1 MIKQPLQSPNM
12 AEAVQEWYAN
22 FIGVTQEV
30 LFDLI
35 LAANYLDIK
44 PLLELS
50 CATVASLID
59 RNTPE
64 QIRTVLNIEGE
75 FTPVDE
81 KVVREQN
88 NWWEEEEEKVN

>member
-1 MIKQPLQSPNM
+1 MS
-12 AEAVQEWYAN
+12 EAVQEWYAK
-22 FIGVTQEV
+22 FITEGVTQEV

-59 RNTPE
+59 KKTPE
-64 QIRTVLNIEGE
+64 EIRILFGIEGE

-81 KVVREQN
+81 QLVREQN
-88 NWWEEEEEKVN
+88 NWWEEEKKET

>member
-1 MIKQPLQSPNM
+1 M
-12 AEAVQEWYAN
+12 QEWYAN
-22 FIGVTQEV
+22 FILDAGVTQDV

-35 LAANYLDIK
+35 LAANFLDIK

-59 RNTPE
+59 RKTPE
-64 QIRTVLNIEGE
+64 EIRTLFNIEGE

-88 NWWEEEEEKVN
+88 NWWEEEEKEN

>member
-1 MIKQPLQSPNM
+1 M
-12 AEAVQEWYAN
+12 AEAVQEWYAS
-22 FIGVTQEV
+22 FILDAGVTQDV

-35 LAANYLDIK
+35 LAANFLDIK

-59 RNTPE
+59 RKTPE
-64 QIRTVLNIEGE
+64 EIRTLFNIEGE

-88 NWWEEEEEKVN
+88 NWWEEEEKEN